1 MPQRRNYPFYQID
14 LMCALALAIDL
25 FDADCYE
32 YKGLEFS
39 PELET
44 GKIGFNAVKTGNLS
58 QFGLY

>member
-32 YKGLEFS
+32 YKGLEK
-39 PELET
+39 EMVVT
-44 GKIGFNAVKTGNLS
+44 GPSKKWFIPHVAVS
-58 QFGLY
+58 AYPIR